1 MKSKVL
7 FVLILTTL
15 FVFLPELLWA
25 KDVVQSLR
33 STENK
38 ASEILMVLGPLSLI
52 VSAAVFQFSKQM
64 GSSML
69 AASCIGI
76 AVFAGRHGI
85 FNMIFGIFN

>member
-1 MKSKVL
+1 MNNKVFL
-7 FVLILTTL
+7 ISILTIMFVLLPE
-15 FVFLPELLWA
+15 FVFA

-33 STENK
+33 TTENK
-38 ASEILMVLGPLSLI
+38 ASEILMILGPLSLI
-52 VSAAVFQFSKQM
+52 VSAAVFQFSKQA